1 MLAAAAAAADND
13 DEIDIEIGDASA
25 AHETLEDRRAQC
37 DDMYV
42 FWHRASQAE
51 RRATL
56 DRIFES
62 VFRRRPALILELR
75 ENARRILQAS
85 DAPECRWEQ
94 DFVVLLALAIE
105 RPLRE
110 EYILQG
116 TLARSLSDEAASVS
130 TMPPR
135 PERRSQYVIARVCAG
150 VNAILRH
157 GADPVVVV
165 RALRAEHT
173 TSFDVLC
180 LEVEGPH

>member
-1 MLAAAAAAADND
+1 MTGVQTCALP
-13 DEIDIEIGDASA
+13 I
-25 AHETLEDRRAQC
+25 L
-37 DDMYV
+37 YV
-42 FWHRASQAE
+42 FWHCASAAE

-56 DRIFES
+56 ERIFES
-62 VFRRRPALILELR
+62 VFRRRPALILPLR
-75 ENARRILQAS
+75 ESARCILQVA
-85 DAPECRWEQ
+85 DDPGRRWEQ

-116 TLARSLSDEAASVS
+116 TLARPRGGTPLSTA
-130 TMPPR
+130 PPR
-135 PERRSQYVIARVCAG
+135 PERRSQYMIARVCAG

-157 GADPVVVV
+157 GEDPVAVV
-165 RALRAEHT
+165 RALRADHT